1 MFGISGEN
9 LTKRLRSKAFKSIL
23 SQEVAWFDQV
33 ENSVG
38 VLSTRLSTEAAAVQ
52 GVSGVTI
59 GFLLL
64 NIGNLGIGLG
74 LSFAYSWTITLLV
87 LGFMPFIIISGILQ
101 TKLLTGFSASDKAVL
116 EKAGNIANESISNIR
131 TVITFNLQKYFYN
144 LYMKNIEIP
153 YK

>member
-9 LTKRLRSKAFKSIL
+9 LTKRIRSKAFKSIL

-52 GVSGVTI
+52 GASGVTI

-64 NIGNLGIGLG
+64 NIGNLGIGLA

-101 TKLLTGFSASDKAVL
+101 TKVLTGFSGSDKEVL
-116 EKAGNIANESISNIR
+116 EEAGKIANESLSNIR
-131 TVITFNLQKYFYN
+131 TVAAFNLQKYYYN
-144 LYMKNIEIP
+144 LYTKNIEIP